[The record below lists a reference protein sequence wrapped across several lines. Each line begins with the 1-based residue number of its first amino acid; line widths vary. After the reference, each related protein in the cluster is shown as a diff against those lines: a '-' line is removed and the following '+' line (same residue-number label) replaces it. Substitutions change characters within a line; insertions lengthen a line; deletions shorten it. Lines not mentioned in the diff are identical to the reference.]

1 MSQSRLPTELM
12 EKILYELDFNT
23 VMRYCKQSQ
32 EVASICNQNKNKLAV
47 RFASDMSFVQDKEYI
62 SKWVQD
68 GLDNNMFTA
77 GNIIKVVK
85 KLNLLYNYMTTQN
98 KTALMYGLYEQI
110 MNAFK
115 KLSDIEITIYLK
127 ILQQY
132 FKNQLDSPRFEKFN
146 VGI

>member
-12 EKILYELDFNT
+12 EKILHNLDFYT
-23 VMRYCKQSQ
+23 VIRYCKQTP
-32 EVASICNQNKNKLAV
+32 EIANLCNQNQNKLAV
-47 RFASDMSFVQDKEYI
+47 RFASEVGFVQDKEYI
-62 SKWVQD
+62 AKWIQE
-68 GLDNNMFTA
+68 GITKNKFTA